1 MGTSAGKSKE
11 TKEKLA
17 VPPGPSSSGTAKED
31 AIEEESNGLSAIPR
45 FAVDA
50 IPGKP
55 PYDALIDSGSQ
66 GTLISV
72 DVVSR
77 DKLTTKPLDEPV
89 CLVTATGGREFLNEV
104 VELDPYGT
112 GKVLAKVAPLKANTE
127 LILGYDWLTRVN
139 ATYDFSKER
148 LTFTCKDGTRKTI
161 WKKATKRYGSIEECN
176 TILMSKKQLR
186 KAAKRDEVEDIFLIE
201 FKRDVDLLKLLEEN
215 DVYAIVESI
224 ADVRLKQIVANNP
237 DVYAKEPKIT
247 GLPKDKMEL
256 SHPTMLI
263 DTGDAKP
270 IKSQYYQL
278 GAEDLQEL
286 KRQLKIL
293 VESKLIRPSSS
304 PWGSPVLFV
313 KKKDGSKRMVIDYRR
328 LNRLTKSDAYPLPRI
343 QDNLDRLGKAKV
355 FSIMDATSGFHQ
367 NRMHPDDI
375 EKTAFVT
382 RYGSYEFLVTPFGLK
397 NSPSAFQ
404 RMMNEVLGDLLDTI
418 CVCYMDDLV
427 VYSENM
433 DEHVLHLEMVTKR
446 LKKFGIQI
454 NMKKSHFG
462 VSEIVYCGFKIV
474 NGTTTVDPSKIA
486 LMTEWPTPR
495 NVSDVRSFLGF
506 VGYYRRYIRDF
517 ASIAAPL
524 TDLTKANVSWKWSY
538 IHQKAFNQLKQAM
551 VHSPVLYAPDE
562 GKEFIVTVDAGP
574 RAVGGVLEQAY
585 DDGLHAVA
593 YAYHRLS
600 EREERYSQYEK
611 EFLGLLHCLRKW
623 KHYLQGRKFKV
634 FSDNKSLVQFMQ
646 THRDPHHRVA
656 RWLEEF
662 ELWSPD
668 IQHIEGKSNKADGP
682 SRIDI
687 DYLNTPPISDYEV
700 DYGLEVNLLVQTDV
714 MDLQIDEEQDWPIIV
729 AHYLWNNNTWPFG
742 VSDAIKSKCI
752 GQVNKFKLMDGK
764 LVYLDPLTKVP
775 SHYVPF
781 NDRAETILR
790 FHDGLGHLKYDSII
804 TLLKRRFWWPGM
816 DEMVREYIKGCPRC
830 QLDASANN
838 FKYRAPIK
846 PIPAVAIPFERWGI
860 DAVGPLPETKAGNRH
875 IITAIDYAT
884 RWVVAKAVK
893 SVDAVTVAKFLY
905 EDILMNYGSPF
916 ELISDRG
923 NAFLADSVDLFEKTQ
938 KIKHLATSSYHPQTN
953 GMVERMHAML
963 GHALTTL
970 VDGATERWDEFLPQT
985 LFALRVRTHAV
996 TKYSPFYLLYG
1007 VEPRLPGDAAPPREA
1022 MLPLDDIEKLEEKGE
1037 FHARTFEALGYDRA
1051 AAYKRTQVQAEA
1063 MKKRYNL
1070 DENAPE
1076 YYFKIG
1082 DWVKM
1087 KNHQKNK
1094 LDYDWKGPYMIAEIG
1109 FPGTYWIMAPD
1120 GTRWPNVVNQVELA
1134 PWLATTKAN
1143 QSYFYDGKRVTF
1155 APDV

>member
-1 MGTSAGKSKE
+1 M
-11 TKEKLA
+11 
-17 VPPGPSSSGTAKED
+17 
-31 AIEEESNGLSAIPR
+31 
-45 FAVDA
+45 
-50 IPGKP
+50 
-55 PYDALIDSGSQ
+55 
-66 GTLISV
+66 
-72 DVVSR
+72 
-77 DKLTTKPLDEPV
+77 
-89 CLVTATGGREFLNEV
+89 
-104 VELDPYGT
+104 
-112 GKVLAKVAPLKANTE
+112 
-127 LILGYDWLTRVN
+127 
-139 ATYDFSKER
+139 
-148 LTFTCKDGTRKTI
+148 
-161 WKKATKRYGSIEECN
+161 
-176 TILMSKKQLR
+176 
-186 KAAKRDEVEDIFLIE
+186 
-201 FKRDVDLLKLLEEN
+201 
-215 DVYAIVESI
+215 
-224 ADVRLKQIVANNP
+224 
-237 DVYAKEPKIT
+237 
-247 GLPKDKMEL
+247 
-256 SHPTMLI
+256 
-263 DTGDAKP
+263 
-270 IKSQYYQL
+270 
-278 GAEDLQEL
+278 
-286 KRQLKIL
+286 
-293 VESKLIRPSSS
+293 
-304 PWGSPVLFV
+304 
-313 KKKDGSKRMVIDYRR
+313 IDYRR

-343 QDNLDRLGKAKV
+343 QDNLDQLGKAKV

-367 NRMHPDDI
+367 NRMHSEDV

-427 VYSENM
+427 VYSHTME
-433 DEHVLHLEMVTKR
+433 EHADHLQRVTER

-454 NMKKSHFG
+454 NMKKSKFG
-462 VSEIVYCGFKIV
+462 VSEIVYCGFKIAD
-474 NGTTTVDPSKIA
+474 GQTTVDPSKIA
-486 LMTEWPTPR
+486 LITEWPTPR
-495 NVSDVRSFLGF
+495 NVHDVRSFLGF
-506 VGYYRRYIRDF
+506 VGYYRRYIKGF
-517 ASIAAPL
+517 AAIAAPL
-524 TDLTKANVSWKWSY
+524 TDLTKSTVSWRWTY
-538 IHQKAFNQLKQAM
+538 VHQTAFNELKNIM
-551 VHSPVLYAPDE
+551 ISSPVLFAPDDD
-562 GKEFIVTVDAGP
+562 KEFVVTVDAGP
-574 RAVGGVLEQAY
+574 RAVGGVLEQEY
-585 DDGLHAVA
+585 EDGYHVVA

-600 EREERYSQYEK
+600 EREEKYSQYEK

-623 KHYLQGRKFKV
+623 KHYLQGKQFKV
-634 FSDNKSLVQFMQ
+634 FSDNKSLVQFMK

-668 IQHIEGKSNKADGP
+668 IIHIEGKSNKADGP
-682 SRIDI
+682 SRVEI
-687 DYLNTPPISDYEV
+687 DYLNTPPISDFEV
-700 DYGLEVNLLVQTDV
+700 DYGLEVNLLVQTEV
-714 MDLQIDEEQDWPIIV
+714 LDLEIDENEDWPILI
-729 AHYLWNNNTWPFG
+729 AHYLWNDKKWPDG
-742 VSDAIKSKCI
+742 ITDSLTAKCEK
-752 GQVNKFKLMDGK
+752 QLNRFKLLDGK
-764 LVYLDPLTKVP
+764 LVYIDPVSRLP
-775 SHYVPF
+775 AHYVPYKE
-781 NDRAETILR
+781 RSETVTR
-790 FHDGLGHLKYDSII
+790 FHDELGHLKYASII
-804 TLLKRRFWWPGM
+804 DLMKRRFWWPGM

-838 FKYRAPIK
+838 FKYRAPVK

-893 SVDAVTVAKFLY
+893 TVDAATVAKFLY

-970 VDGATERWDEFLPQT
+970 VDGSTERWDEFLPQT

-1007 VEPRLPGDAAPPREA
+1007 VDPRLPGDTAPPREA

-1070 DENAPE
+1070 DENAAE

-1082 DWVKM
+1082 EWVKM

-1094 LDYDWKGPYMIAEIG
+1094 LDFDWKGPYMIAEIG
-1109 FPGTYWIMAPD
+1109 FPGTYWIMAPN

-1134 PWLATTKAN
+1134 PWLANIKAN
-1143 QSYFYDGKRVTF
+1143 QSFFYDGKRVTF
-1155 APDV
+1155 APDI